1 MGIQLRVGW
10 SERLYTV
17 TRISSGCLLRGRVG
31 ALNIKSLS
39 SEYGTRMLFEARFWP
54 WRSGQRRENPLEMV
68 SFCLES
74 GPQPSTLNTQ
84 HSTPQQ
90 LQEAAAGGLH
100 GGGVGALERALTR
113 DPSHPGLK
121 QTQIKKTKNI
131 IRFVFPHTPHLEPVI
146 PNPTSQTLHPK
157 PTLQSHNSKRYTLG
171 PTGQALEIKYQASN
185 TKLSTTTPRFQTPIP
200 TSKTPNLKPQTADP
214 KPQAPDPRPQTP
226 HPQAGQGCGRT
237 VHGAVNLTNPDPN
250 SNSNRFRARREKL
263 QTF

>member
-84 HSTPQQ
+84 HSTLNTQHSTLNPQHSS
-90 LQEAAAGGLH
+90 LN
-100 GGGVGALERALTR
+100 
-113 DPSHPGLK
+113 
-121 QTQIKKTKNI
+121 TQHSTLNTQ
-131 IRFVFPHTPHLEPVI
+131 HSTL
-146 PNPTSQTLHPK
+146 NPTTATRS
-157 PTLQSHNSKRYTLG
+157 SSG
-171 PTGQALEIKYQASN
+171 W
-185 TKLSTTTPRFQTPIP
+185 TTRRRGWSSR
-200 TSKTPNLKPQTADP
+200 TSA
-214 KPQAPDPRPQTP
+214 
-226 HPQAGQGCGRT
+226 
-237 VHGAVNLTNPDPN
+237 
-250 SNSNRFRARREKL
+250 RARPISSRFETSPD
-263 QTF
+263 QETERHGSVCFSSYPAP